1 MCGRGRGQGKEKAR
15 KESGRVQRPRDERK
29 GRQDEVGQRQGMRK
43 TQIKTFQSGQILMM
57 WGGEVREREVSRLIL
72 QVSGMAAWVEGGY
85 F

>member
-1 MCGRGRGQGKEKAR
+1 MDLGGLLLEA
-15 KESGRVQRPRDERK
+15 QRPLRRLLNLSFHGGWNEVIAAVMERK
-29 GRQDEVGQRQGMRK
+29 R
-43 TQIKTFQSGQILMM
+43 QIKTFQSGQILMM